1 MKLERAFRGP
11 LLRLTSAMF
20 ANQAPLKM
28 SRQYFYFFQPIMQYS
43 LILFVGKTWHL
54 HKTFFALSNSYTA
67 AYVDLIT
74 GARYS
79 NIATPDILMVMRR
92 MPYLAWTPQPIC
104 SLLSKASLFCHY
116 YLTTVFLGLF

>member
-11 LLRLTSAMF
+11 LLRLTSVMF

-28 SRQYFYFFQPIMQYS
+28 SRQYFSFFRPIMQYS

-104 SLLSKASLFCHY
+104 ILLSKASLFCHY
-116 YLTTVFLGLF
+116 YLKQSF